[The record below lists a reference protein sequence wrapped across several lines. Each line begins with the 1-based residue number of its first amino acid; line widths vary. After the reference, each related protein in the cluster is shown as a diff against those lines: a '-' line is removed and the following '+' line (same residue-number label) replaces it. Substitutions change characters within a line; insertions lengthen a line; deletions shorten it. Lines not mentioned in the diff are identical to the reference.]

1 MADASARRRKARL
14 PRVAVIG
21 TGGTIA
27 SMGTGPLDVQDYSA
41 NGTILTADALVARV
55 PELAEVADI
64 DAVPFRNIPSTQLG
78 WTEWK
83 AMLRLCDEL
92 AARDAKP
99 DGIVI
104 THGTATL
111 EESAYFLSL
120 AAKVSIPIVV
130 LGAQRPA
137 SALSGDGPLNLVNA
151 ARVAASPAAR
161 GLGVLV
167 VMNDEIHAARE
178 VTKTSTQRLQ
188 TFRAAD
194 FGALGHADGDGIHF
208 YRRPLRRVAP
218 ETEFEVRRLR
228 ALPRVD
234 IAYAYAGAD
243 GTAVRAFVAAGAKG
257 IVVAGFAPAGA
268 PPPMTEALEQAV
280 ARGIPVVMATRAGSG
295 RVPPLTS
302 LKKRGFLPADNL
314 TPQKARILLS
324 LALTVSRKP
333 DEIARIFATY

>member
-1 MADASARRRKARL
+1 MKTKRAAAAAR

-27 SMGTGPLDVQDYSA
+27 SIGRGPLDVSDYSA
-41 NGTILTADALVARV
+41 TGTILAGDALIARV

-64 DAVPFRNIPSTQLG
+64 RVVPFRNIPSTQLG
-78 WTEWK
+78 WEEWR
-83 AMLRLCDEL
+83 AILRLADRLVAEDPGL
-92 AARDAKP
+92 A
-99 DGIVI
+99 GIVV

-111 EESAYFLSL
+111 EETAYFLSL
-120 AAKVSIPIVV
+120 TAKVAVPIVV

-151 ARVAASPAAR
+151 VRVAASPPAR
-161 GLGVLV
+161 GLGTLV

-188 TFRAAD
+188 TFRTAD
-194 FGALGHADGDGIHF
+194 FGALGHADADGIHF

-218 ETEFEVRRLR
+218 ETEFDVRRMR

-243 GTAVRAFVAAGAKG
+243 GAAVRAFRAAGAKG
-257 IVVAGFAPAGA
+257 LVIAGFAPAGG
-268 PPPMTEALEQAV
+268 PPAMMEAVEEAIAAGL
-280 ARGIPVVMATRAGSG
+280 PVVMSTRAGSG

-302 LKKRGFLPADNL
+302 LKKRGVLPGDNL

-324 LALTVSRKP
+324 LALTVTKKP
-333 DEIARIFATY
+333 AEIARIFATY